1 MKTLEVS
8 SFVSSL
14 FTWNRCL
21 EIVSKFLLKYYIIA
35 EPPPPLPPPPAK
47 KRGVLE
53 FFNVLRAKLM

>member
-35 EPPPPLPPPPAK
+35 EPPPLPPPPAK

>member
-1 MKTLEVS
+1 MKTLKVS

-35 EPPPPLPPPPAK
+35 EPPPHPPSPPRQK
-47 KRGVLE
+47 NEEYLS
-53 FFNVLRAKLM
+53 FLMSCVQS